1 MKIAVIGATGR
12 AGSRILTEAKKRRH
26 DVTAIVRNAAKL
38 IGSDIKSL
46 EKDIFSLQSADL
58 EPFDAVVNA
67 FGTASSQNHLHLE
80 VAKHLISLLKGK
92 EKPRLLIVGG
102 AGSLLVDDQGT
113 QVHSTPDFP
122 PAYLP
127 TATAMGEEL
136 TFLRTVDDV
145 NWTFFSPAAE
155 FAPGKRT
162 GQFRLGKDHLL
173 IDAQGKSYISMED
186 YAIALVDELEHASH
200 IRERFTIGY

>member
-12 AGSRILTEAKKRRH
+12 AGSRILTEAKNRQH

-38 IGSDIKSL
+38 ADSDVKSL
-46 EKDIFSLQSADL
+46 EKDIFSLQVADL

-67 FGTASSQNHLHLE
+67 FGTDSSQNHLHLE
-80 VAKHLISLLKGK
+80 VAKHLVSLLKGK

-102 AGSLLVDDQGT
+102 AGSLLIDDQGT
-113 QVHSTPDFP
+113 KVSSTPDFP

-136 TFLRTVDDV
+136 VFLRTIDNVS
-145 NWTFFSPAAE
+145 WTFFSPAAE
-155 FAPGKRT
+155 FGPGVRT

-173 IDAQGKSYISMED
+173 TDAQGQSHISMED
-186 YAIALVDELEHASH
+186 YAIALVDEIEHPNH

>member
-12 AGSRILTEAKKRRH
+12 AGSRILTEAKNRRH

-38 IGSDIKSL
+38 ADSDTKSL
-46 EKDIFSLQSADL
+46 EKDIFSLQAADL

-67 FGTASSQNHLHLE
+67 FGTDSSQNHLHLE
-80 VAKHLISLLKGK
+80 AAKHLVSLLKGK

-113 QVHSTPDFP
+113 KVSSTPNFP

-136 TFLRTVDDV
+136 VFLRTIDNV

-155 FAPGKRT
+155 FGPGERT

-173 IDAQGKSYISMED
+173 TDAQGQSHISMED
-186 YAIALVDELEHASH
+186 YAIALVDEIEHPYH